1 MDDMKDFQVFINRNN
16 ALEYLGNENWD
27 LEDALEKS
35 LLDIGITNGTK
46 RGNQRNTLSTNMTGM
61 RIFVISDPDG
71 CLMKQFC
78 LQKLNILL
86 CTTLIF
92 LPYRICVAFRV
103 LL

>member
-1 MDDMKDFQVFINRNN
+1 MKDFQVFINRNN

-61 RIFVISDPDG
+61 RIFVISGPDG
-71 CLMKQFC
+71 CF
-78 LQKLNILL
+78 
-86 CTTLIF
+86 
-92 LPYRICVAFRV
+92 
-103 LL
+103 